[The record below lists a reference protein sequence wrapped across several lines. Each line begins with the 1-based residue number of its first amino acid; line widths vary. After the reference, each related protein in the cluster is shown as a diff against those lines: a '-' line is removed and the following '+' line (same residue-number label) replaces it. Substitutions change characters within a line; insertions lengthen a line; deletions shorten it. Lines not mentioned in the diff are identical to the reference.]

1 MKTNKSIP
9 SAYTQERAVPVEGKA
24 EAPRTDPLV
33 RTAHGILIMA
43 LVLGCLGGA
52 AATASEHAGG
62 HANALQ
68 PGGSIRVGTS
78 VEVKHHHHIVNR
90 PWMY

>member
-1 MKTNKSIP
+1 MKTQQSIP
-9 SAYTQERAVPVEGKA
+9 NIYTQERAVPVEGKA

-33 RTAHGILIMA
+33 RTAHGILILA
-43 LVLGCLGGA
+43 LVLGCLGADA
-52 AATASEHAGG
+52 AAGHGGG
-62 HANALQ
+62 HATALQ

-78 VEVKHHHHIVNR
+78 VEAKNHRHITNR